1 MSLERLKNGKK
12 VIGIKQTTKAV
23 TKNIAIC
30 VFLADDADERVLAP
44 LRTLCE
50 ANEVEVVRVSDMK
63 SLGLACSIAVGAA
76 AAAIVRQA

>member
-23 TKNIAIC
+23 TKNIATC
-30 VFLADDADERVLAP
+30 DDDADERVLAP
-44 LRTLCE
+44 LKALCE
-50 ANEVEVVRVSDMK
+50 ANEVEIVRVSDMK

-76 AAAIVRQA
+76 AAATVRQA

>member
-12 VIGIKQTTKAV
+12 VIGIKQTMKAV
-23 TKNIAIC
+23 TKGIAIC

-44 LRTLCE
+44 LKELCMQHD
-50 ANEVEVVRVSDMK
+50 VETVRVVDMK

>member
-23 TKNIAIC
+23 TKGIAIC

-44 LRTLCE
+44 LEEIC
-50 ANEVEVVRVSDMK
+50 AQHDVETIRVADMK

>member
-12 VIGIKQTTKAV
+12 VIGIKQTMKAV
-23 TKNIAIC
+23 AKGVAIC

-44 LRTLCE
+44 LEELCTQHD
-50 ANEVEVVRVSDMK
+50 VETIRVVDMK

>member
-23 TKNIAIC
+23 TKNIATC

-44 LRTLCE
+44 LRALCE
-50 ANEVEVVRVSDMK
+50 ANEVEVVRASDMK

>member
-1 MSLERLKNGKK
+1 C
-12 VIGIKQTTKAV
+12 I
-23 TKNIAIC
+23 
-30 VFLADDADERVLAP
+30 FLADDADERVLSP
-44 LRTLCE
+44 LRALCE

>member
-23 TKNIAIC
+23 TKGIAEC
-30 VFLADDADERVLAP
+30 VFLADDADERVVAP
-44 LRTLCE
+44 LEMLCKE
-50 ANEVEVVRVSDMK
+50 HHIETVRVIDMK